1 MVKAFLL
8 FTAGLFAGF
17 INVMAGGGSFFTVSA
32 MIFMGIPPTVA
43 NGTNRVAILLQNIV
57 AVKKFRDL
65 DILPKGFAGYIAVAV
80 LGSIIG
86 AYFGSAIPDEAFK
99 KALGLIIIAVSALS
113 LTSPERFRFI
123 SSKRAFP
130 WIGFF
135 LVGVYGGFVQAGVG
149 FFILAILS
157 AMGLDLVKANS
168 VKVLIILVFTVFA
181 LFVFAV
187 KGKVDL
193 TAGIPLACGNAT
205 GAYIAVKVSVKKG
218 SAFVKKVVIA
228 ALLFVSLKLILY

>member
-1 MVKAFLL
+1 MVKALLL
-8 FTAGLFAGF
+8 FLTGLVAGF

-43 NGTNRVAILLQNIV
+43 NGTNRVAILLQNVV

-65 DILPKGFAGYIAVAV
+65 DILPEGFASYIAVAV
-80 LGSIIG
+80 LGSVIG

-113 LTSPERFRFI
+113 LTNPEKLKFI

-157 AMGLDLVKANS
+157 AMGLDLVRANS

-193 TAGIPLACGNAT
+193 AAGIPLACGNAL
-205 GAYIAVKVSVKKG
+205 GAYVAVVVSVKKG
-218 SAFVKKVVIA
+218 HGFVKKIVLATLFAIA
-228 ALLFVSLKLILY
+228 IKLLLA